1 MASRKSVDKICANL
15 ATKTTKPKKQ
25 KTSRKRP
32 AVDEEELIEEDS
44 HEKPDSDEDF
54 EEPQSSG
61 ETTSDIELSDND
73 IEIEE
78 LHSVQP
84 GTSKA
89 VAAAF
94 EVAANLPKPKK
105 VNKKSRGFS
114 PLLDLLD
121 VAPVTTTNF
130 CTSGGTPYLSYNEES
145 WNPMFLYR
153 LPSDIVLSTIREHG
167 TEGLGRAEIGKKIGM
182 DTSAKAG
189 NRRVSSYILT
199 ACNEHPDHVGQF
211 QKMEGKVRCIKY
223 FWKAE
228 SEPEQFRKLFNDF
241 EKLCGGPCPFK
252 LGQVVKFPD
261 SNLSTLRISDVT
273 LRRLTDLLDIVSTRK
288 VVVTIHKVLKLI
300 HEREQAYGYDFLI
313 DKKSL
318 IKCLK
323 ALENVHLIRVFETS
337 VVAESIENRIQI
349 VCHRDIRSTDDPE
362 VTQAIQTTVDEYH
375 QEGRVFPHGQL
386 RRPDLEFTSEYGYQ
400 TKAIRCFVIHELAYQ
415 LVYGYPEGT
424 NPTCYDLFPP
434 GDNYNTWPVRL
445 EDDLKVF
452 VDEESPLRFLPPLPK
467 FCGTERYEGNF
478 AYHMRI
484 TTKGWFMVQD
494 FLFALPLSAFVL
506 VVHVNKKIDSFT
518 DTWAAKGASTL
529 RAGVLFLELKISLTH
544 TSASAIT
551 DKKIVRQLEHIMLTL
566 CALGLMAIAPNPDI
580 KRFVSPRASV
590 FYVSRSGVLYDTS
603 TSGRG
608 YASVTLPLSTY
619 DKYNYE
625 FNSVDDVVLYW
636 HHLRAIVQSTPLA
649 FRNDVNSEEISQARH
664 KKYSMGQFDK
674 CLVIK
679 DPQQKVNNLTPLGP
693 NEGVAGF
700 DSALYIH
707 LKRHWDVDPG
717 QNSCVGWFIA
727 RFRKQ
732 SDKVRSIVED
742 RVANLKKDWN
752 SYVKSLM
759 PSELDLLKSKKQKNV
774 RPEATQT
781 KDGFF
786 PTARNPVAI
795 DPTAKKRPN
804 LKKPSTSTL
813 KVYPQSG
820 KKKRPM
826 DSVDLLS
833 AQNRLHL
840 RSRFNSRERDML
852 IMIRAVGFFLNPV
865 YRFWLD
871 PAVVRDIM
879 HENIPESRSKTVQ
892 SLMAAGVRE
901 MVRPARLAYL
911 QRIVRNLSTFQE
923 MRDLRFLLASSPL
936 STPDAKATFFRNAFD
951 VANRL
956 LFMESQILP
965 VPATPNKQFEEF
977 LKSSRLTISPEQA
990 VAAPL
995 PLRSQPPASLEH
1007 IHHCVAINILLS
1019 ILIHSTDGAFSESIL
1034 DQISA
1039 AVISNALQVLRA
1051 DGLVSR
1057 SRTLD
1062 PQLMVITKNQA
1073 ILSYY
1078 FRHFFAHRF
1087 HPDIVEQSLAV
1098 FNTIDDSINETEEL
1112 EGDLAGAL
1120 VVASSSFYNDSSL
1133 DVCVDDEVFTMFES
1147 AALEQ
1152 STQSIK
1158 QIRYLESADLHLEK
1172 IHVYQTSASE
1182 HPELPTWQSL
1192 TNSID
1197 WSQPA
1202 SRHPPPP
1209 FEEFLLDIPVSQ
1221 RKNLRSVYKP
1231 IKEAGAK
1238 GIKFSDI
1245 QIVPVGVEVKRWV
1258 AAEFAS
1264 AWCVNVGGRLVSPRP
1279 WTMPSVCERLGGLL
1293 KGLCL
1298 GEICAS
1304 TVRWMAESVLMTAVS
1319 SPGITMKDI
1328 CFRLEFAL
1336 QGAAVQ
1342 DLITVL
1348 ESAGCVKVIDE
1359 VFENMNLVSP
1369 FQEGQKDICVSYVLP
1384 AVDSIERFS
1393 KIFGDVPLLPA
1404 MVGRTETEK
1413 EEARTTDNTDAGPEM
1428 KVTRMSFLSGFF
1440 IGGVSTYLQAKETYE
1455 RSNVGRKYLS
1465 PSDAIK
1471 RRVDYAIARFAK
1483 SGFSM
1488 GFKCAL
1494 ISGGIILND
1503 SFDCVPT
1510 TIFIVVLP
1518 SPFRCASGRH
1528 ASRVTVTNRVGV
1540 SVFIRLS
1547 SINRYCK
1554 SSFRLTLSAVAH
1566 LYALSI
1572 DKSVNEAY
1580 WTFKKEYD
1588 KELRKEQEWEERVRN
1603 LMKEERIWWKA
1614 TAVHKLKKLDEESL
1628 AAQDA

>member
-1 MASRKSVDKICANL
+1 MASRKSVDKICASL
-15 ATKTTKPKKQ
+15 ASQPAKPKKQ
-25 KTSRKRP
+25 KASRKRP
-32 AVDEEELIEEDS
+32 AAVDDDLLEEDS

-54 EEPQSSG
+54 EASQSSG
-61 ETTSDIELSDND
+61 ETTSDIEMSDND
-73 IEIEE
+73 TEVEEI
-78 LHSVQP
+78 HSVQP
-84 GTSKA
+84 GTSRASSA
-89 VAAAF
+89 VY
-94 EVAANLPKPKK
+94 EVTTNLPKPKK
-105 VNKKSRGFS
+105 VKVNKKERGFS

-130 CTSGGTPYLSYNEES
+130 CTTGGTPYLSYNEES
-145 WNPMFLYR
+145 WNPLFLYR

-167 TEGLGRAEIGKKIGM
+167 TEGLGRAEIGRKLIM

-189 NRRVSSYILT
+189 NRRVSAYILT
-199 ACNEHPDHVGQF
+199 ACNEHPEHVGQF

-228 SEPEQFRKLFNDF
+228 SEPEQFKKLFKDF
-241 EKLCGGPCPFK
+241 EKMAGGPALFHWCMS
-252 LGQVVKFPD
+252 
-261 SNLSTLRISDVT
+261 SNFLISTLRISDVT
-273 LRRLTDLLDIVSTRK
+273 LRRLTDLLEIVAIKR
-288 VVVTIHKVLKLI
+288 VVVTIHKVLKLV
-300 HEREQAYGYDFLI
+300 HEREQAYGYDFLVILMAKSSTLALCELVMSSDKADVFQI

-337 VVAESIENRIQI
+337 VIAESIENRIQI
-349 VCHRDIRSTDDPE
+349 ICHRDIHSTDDPE
-362 VTQAIQTTVDEYH
+362 VTQAIQATVDEYH

-386 RRPDLEFTSEYGYQ
+386 RYSVKKRAEIERQSKVLEESFQDIVKDYQNGIDLPS
-400 TKAIRCFVIHELAYQ
+400 RYQ
-415 LVYGYPEGT
+415 LLRLQIIIIHLMERMV
-424 NPTCYDLFPP
+424 CQMAKIKLFPP
-434 GDNYNTWPVRL
+434 GENFNAWPVRS
-445 EDDLKVF
+445 EDDLKVY

-467 FCGTERYEGNF
+467 FGDTER
-478 AYHMRI
+478 
-484 TTKGWFMVQD
+484 GWFMIQD

-506 VVHVNKKIDSFT
+506 TVHVNKKIDK
-518 DTWAAKGASTL
+518 A
-529 RAGVLFLELKISLTH
+529 VLQSYLSDPIKRHICIGCLPNEVRNPILK
-544 TSASAIT
+544 

-566 CALGLMAIAPNPDI
+566 CALGLMAIAPNPDV
-580 KRFVSPRASV
+580 KRFVSPRSSV
-590 FYVSRSGVLYDTS
+590 FYVSRSGTLYDTS

-649 FRNDVNSEEISQARH
+649 FRNDVNSEEIS
-664 KKYSMGQFDK
+664 
-674 CLVIK
+674 LVIK
-679 DPQQKVNNLTPLGP
+679 DPQEKVGTLLPIAP

-732 SDKVRSIVED
+732 SDKVRSIVEA

-759 PSELDLLKSKKQKNV
+759 PSELDLLKSKKQKN
-774 RPEATQT
+774 ATQT

-804 LKKPSTSTL
+804 LKKPSTPTL
-813 KVYPQSG
+813 KIYSQCG

-826 DSVDLLS
+826 DSVDLIS

-936 STPDAKATFFRNAFD
+936 STSEAKATFFRNAFD

-965 VPATPNKQFEEF
+965 VPATSNKQFEEF
-977 LKSSRLTISPEQA
+977 LKSSKLTISPEHTI
-990 VAAPL
+990 AAPL
-995 PLRSQPPASLEH
+995 PLRSQAPTSLEH

-1057 SRTLD
+1057 SRSLD

-1087 HPDIVEQSLAV
+1087 HPDIVEQSLSV

-1147 AALEQ
+1147 AAL
-1152 STQSIK
+1152 SNMVNTTTQSIK
-1158 QIRYLESADLHLEK
+1158 QIRYLENADLHLEK
-1172 IHVYQTSASE
+1172 IHVYQGSASE
-1182 HPELPTWQSL
+1182 HPELPHWQSL
-1192 TNSID
+1192 IHIID

-1202 SRHPPPP
+1202 DKHPPPP

-1221 RKNLRSVYKP
+1221 RKSLRSVYKP
-1231 IKEAGAK
+1231 IKEAGAT
-1238 GIKFSDI
+1238 GARFSDI
-1245 QIVPVGVEVKRWV
+1245 Q
-1258 AAEFAS
+1258 
-1264 AWCVNVGGRLVSPRP
+1264 
-1279 WTMPSVCERLGGLL
+1279 
-1293 KGLCL
+1293 
-1298 GEICAS
+1298 
-1304 TVRWMAESVLMTAVS
+1304 
-1319 SPGITMKDI
+1319 
-1328 CFRLEFAL
+1328 
-1336 QGAAVQ
+1336 
-1342 DLITVL
+1342 
-1348 ESAGCVKVIDE
+1348 
-1359 VFENMNLVSP
+1359 
-1369 FQEGQKDICVSYVLP
+1369 
-1384 AVDSIERFS
+1384 
-1393 KIFGDVPLLPA
+1393 
-1404 MVGRTETEK
+1404 
-1413 EEARTTDNTDAGPEM
+1413 
-1428 KVTRMSFLSGFF
+1428 
-1440 IGGVSTYLQAKETYE
+1440 
-1455 RSNVGRKYLS
+1455 
-1465 PSDAIK
+1465 
-1471 RRVDYAIARFAK
+1471 
-1483 SGFSM
+1483 
-1488 GFKCAL
+1488 
-1494 ISGGIILND
+1494 
-1503 SFDCVPT
+1503 
-1510 TIFIVVLP
+1510 
-1518 SPFRCASGRH
+1518 
-1528 ASRVTVTNRVGV
+1528 
-1540 SVFIRLS
+1540 
-1547 SINRYCK
+1547 
-1554 SSFRLTLSAVAH
+1554 
-1566 LYALSI
+1566 
-1572 DKSVNEAY
+1572 
-1580 WTFKKEYD
+1580 
-1588 KELRKEQEWEERVRN
+1588 
-1603 LMKEERIWWKA
+1603 
-1614 TAVHKLKKLDEESL
+1614 
-1628 AAQDA
+1628 

>member
-1 MASRKSVDKICANL
+1 
-15 ATKTTKPKKQ
+15 
-25 KTSRKRP
+25 
-32 AVDEEELIEEDS
+32 
-44 HEKPDSDEDF
+44 
-54 EEPQSSG
+54 
-61 ETTSDIELSDND
+61 
-73 IEIEE
+73 
-78 LHSVQP
+78 
-84 GTSKA
+84 
-89 VAAAF
+89 
-94 EVAANLPKPKK
+94 
-105 VNKKSRGFS
+105 
-114 PLLDLLD
+114 
-121 VAPVTTTNF
+121 
-130 CTSGGTPYLSYNEES
+130 
-145 WNPMFLYR
+145 
-153 LPSDIVLSTIREHG
+153 
-167 TEGLGRAEIGKKIGM
+167 
-182 DTSAKAG
+182 
-189 NRRVSSYILT
+189 
-199 ACNEHPDHVGQF
+199 
-211 QKMEGKVRCIKY
+211 
-223 FWKAE
+223 
-228 SEPEQFRKLFNDF
+228 
-241 EKLCGGPCPFK
+241 
-252 LGQVVKFPD
+252 
-261 SNLSTLRISDVT
+261 
-273 LRRLTDLLDIVSTRK
+273 
-288 VVVTIHKVLKLI
+288 
-300 HEREQAYGYDFLI
+300 
-313 DKKSL
+313 
-318 IKCLK
+318 
-323 ALENVHLIRVFETS
+323 
-337 VVAESIENRIQI
+337 
-349 VCHRDIRSTDDPE
+349 
-362 VTQAIQTTVDEYH
+362 
-375 QEGRVFPHGQL
+375 
-386 RRPDLEFTSEYGYQ
+386 
-400 TKAIRCFVIHELAYQ
+400 
-415 LVYGYPEGT
+415 
-424 NPTCYDLFPP
+424 
-434 GDNYNTWPVRL
+434 
-445 EDDLKVF
+445 
-452 VDEESPLRFLPPLPK
+452 
-467 FCGTERYEGNF
+467 
-478 AYHMRI
+478 
-484 TTKGWFMVQD
+484 
-494 FLFALPLSAFVL
+494 
-506 VVHVNKKIDSFT
+506 
-518 DTWAAKGASTL
+518 
-529 RAGVLFLELKISLTH
+529 
-544 TSASAIT
+544 
-551 DKKIVRQLEHIMLTL
+551 
-566 CALGLMAIAPNPDI
+566 MAIAPNPDI

-759 PSELDLLKSKKQKNV
+759 PSELDLLKSKKQKN
-774 RPEATQT
+774 ATQT

-804 LKKPSTSTL
+804 LKKPSTSTVEL

-1245 QIVPVGVEVKRWV
+1245 QDAASLNSEETREALKTLEKECQIVPVGVEVKRWV

-1279 WTMPSVCERLGGLL
+1279 WTMPS
-1293 KGLCL
+1293 

-1342 DLITVL
+1342 DLISVL
-1348 ESAGCVKVIDE
+1348 EAAGCVKVIDE

-1404 MVGRTETEK
+1404 MVGRIETEK
-1413 EEARTTDNTDAGPEM
+1413 EEARTTDNTDVGPEM
-1428 KVTRMSFLSGFF
+1428 KVT
-1440 IGGVSTYLQAKETYE
+1440 
-1455 RSNVGRKYLS
+1455 
-1465 PSDAIK
+1465 
-1471 RRVDYAIARFAK
+1471 
-1483 SGFSM
+1483 
-1488 GFKCAL
+1488 
-1494 ISGGIILND
+1494 
-1503 SFDCVPT
+1503 
-1510 TIFIVVLP
+1510 LP
-1518 SPFRCASGRH
+1518 MVQRA
-1528 ASRVTVTNRVGV
+1528 
-1540 SVFIRLS
+1540 
-1547 SINRYCK
+1547 
-1554 SSFRLTLSAVAH
+1554 
-1566 LYALSI
+1566 
-1572 DKSVNEAY
+1572 
-1580 WTFKKEYD
+1580 
-1588 KELRKEQEWEERVRN
+1588 QE
-1603 LMKEERIWWKA
+1603 
-1614 TAVHKLKKLDEESL
+1614 
-1628 AAQDA
+1628 